1 MEKRWTIIAILF
13 FVQIVNFAD
22 KTVVGLAAVP
32 IMQELNLSASQYG
45 LVASSFYA
53 LYAVTTL
60 VVALVF
66 APRYS
71 PRVILIGLLIVW
83 SLAQL
88 PILIV
93 ASLWVLIGCR
103 TVLGAAEGP
112 GTPTVVSAAHEWFP
126 PEERTLPTALV
137 MLGTTVG
144 PLLAAPLLSVVIAT
158 WGWRAAFL
166 VCSLLGF
173 AALLLWWR
181 FGADGPGVAISSSR
195 TNGALAEK
203 KSPQRL
209 IWTDP
214 TIIGWLLCG
223 FCAYWSIGFSVSWL
237 APFLRA
243 GLGFDMMT
251 VGWVISLI
259 FLGNGIIGLIASS
272 VSQRLTL
279 NGVSS
284 RFARGIFIAA
294 TQFGS
299 AAFFVATAWVDSI
312 TLKVVCVM
320 FAISLPAITYTV
332 GPPIIS
338 EITLPADRNRTMGII
353 MAIIPI
359 SGMIAPYA
367 SGRLI
372 EAQPGIAGYD
382 AALLLAAA
390 ALALGGAI
398 ALFTLHPERSKKR
411 LAPED

>member
-13 FVQIVNFAD
+13 LVQIVNFAD
-22 KTVVGLAAVP
+22 KTVVGLAAVS

-45 LVASSFYA
+45 LVASSFYS

-66 APRYS
+66 APRYT
-71 PRVILIGLLIVW
+71 PRVILTGLLLVW
-83 SLAQL
+83 SVAQL

-93 ASLWVLIGCR
+93 ASLGVLIGCR

-112 GTPTVVSAAHEWFP
+112 GTPTVISAAHEWFP

-144 PLLAAPLLSVVIAT
+144 PLLAAPLLSLVIAS

-166 VCSLLGF
+166 MCSLLGF
-173 AALLLWWR
+173 LALILWWSL
-181 FGADGPGVAISSSR
+181 GADGPGVAVSDSR
-195 TNGALAEK
+195 TNTAQGED
-203 KSPQRL
+203 KSPQKL

-237 APFLRA
+237 APFLRV
-243 GLGFDMMT
+243 GLGFDTMT
-251 VGWVISLI
+251 VGWAISLI

-272 VSQRLTL
+272 ISQRLTL
-279 NGVSS
+279 SGVSS
-284 RFARGIFIAA
+284 RGARGIFIAVA
-294 TQFGS
+294 QFGS
-299 AAFFVATAWVDSI
+299 AIFFVATAYASSDI
-312 TLKVVCVM
+312 LKVVCIM

-338 EITLPADRNRTMGII
+338 EITRPADRNRTMGII

-359 SGMIAPYA
+359 SGIIAPYA
-367 SGRLI
+367 SGKMV
-372 EAQPGIAGYD
+372 ESQPGIAGYD
-382 AALLLAAA
+382 AALILAAA
-390 ALALGGAI
+390 ALALGGTI
-398 ALFTLHPERSKKR
+398 ALFTLHPERSKAR
-411 LAPED
+411 LVSAD